1 MGWSQHRAKDVWV
14 FDILDLPGKV
24 VLWCSIQGH
33 SYVESQARII
43 GVRCFGEK
51 KVHSMR
57 GGGTKKHIP

>member
-1 MGWSQHRAKDVWV
+1 M